1 MKLLKIIVYTLQ
13 VTCDGRGQQGSH
25 DVIKKI
31 EVLGRQMEQVLHGMD
46 RLDNEIE
53 GLNEKF
59 AVLKNETRV
68 LKDDKMQTSTSKLK
82 TL

>member
-13 VTCDGRGQQGSH
+13 VTCEGRGQQGSH
-25 DVIKKI
+25 DVINKI

-46 RLDNEIE
+46 RLDKEME

-68 LKDDKMQTSTSKLK
+68 LKDDKMQASTSKLK